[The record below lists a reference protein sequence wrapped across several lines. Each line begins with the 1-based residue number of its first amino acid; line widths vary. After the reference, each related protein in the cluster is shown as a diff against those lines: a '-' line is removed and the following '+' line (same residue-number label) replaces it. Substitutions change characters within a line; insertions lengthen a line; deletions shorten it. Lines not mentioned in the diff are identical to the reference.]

1 MVNNLEYRSSSLILM
16 VADAMEEDGTL
27 MFRFSTSMCT
37 EKYSKSSVSS
47 LLMMEIKVQ
56 ARAPT
61 ALPTGIDRI
70 VVVGL

>member
-1 MVNNLEYRSSSLILM
+1 MSSSLILM
-16 VADAMEEDGTL
+16 MADSVEEDGTL
-27 MFRFSTSMCT
+27 MFRSSMSMCT

-47 LLMMEIKVQ
+47 SLMMEIEVQ

-70 VVVGL
+70 ILVGL